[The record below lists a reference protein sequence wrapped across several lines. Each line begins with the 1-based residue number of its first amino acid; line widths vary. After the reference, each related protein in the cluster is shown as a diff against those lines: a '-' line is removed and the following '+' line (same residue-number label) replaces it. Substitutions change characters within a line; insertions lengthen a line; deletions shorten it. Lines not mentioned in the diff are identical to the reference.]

1 MQDAK
6 RPTKP
11 AIRRGLQHRCPNC
24 GEGKLFSRYLK
35 VAPACD
41 RCGQSFAPQRADDG
55 PAYFT
60 ILIMC
65 HVAGFMLHF
74 LFANTDLGPFQTALL
89 TGTVVVGASL
99 ALLPRI
105 KGAMI
110 GWQWAERLH
119 GF

>member
-1 MQDAK
+1 MQDDL
-6 RPTKP
+6 RDRKP
-11 AIRRGLQHRCPNC
+11 ALRHGLRNRCPNC
-24 GEGKLFSRYLK
+24 GEGKLFSSYLK
-35 VAPACD
+35 VAPACAA
-41 RCGQSFAPQRADDG
+41 CGQSFDAQRADDG

-65 HVAGFMLHF
+65 HVAGLMLHGLITYSDF
-74 LFANTDLGPFQTALL
+74 GPLQTALL
-89 TGTVVVGASL
+89 TSAVVLAGSL

>member
-1 MQDAK
+1 MQATQ
-6 RPTKP
+6 RLRKP
-11 AIRRGLQHRCPNC
+11 AIRNGLRCRCPDC
-24 GEGKLFSRYLK
+24 GTGRLFSHYLK
-35 VAPACD
+35 VAAACD
-41 RCGQSFAPQRADDG
+41 TCGQSFAAQKADDG

-65 HVAGFMLHF
+65 HVSGFLLHA
-74 LFANTDLGPFQTALL
+74 LAVHTDLGPAETALL
-89 TGTVVVGASL
+89 TSVVAVSGSL
-99 ALLPRI
+99 LLLPRI